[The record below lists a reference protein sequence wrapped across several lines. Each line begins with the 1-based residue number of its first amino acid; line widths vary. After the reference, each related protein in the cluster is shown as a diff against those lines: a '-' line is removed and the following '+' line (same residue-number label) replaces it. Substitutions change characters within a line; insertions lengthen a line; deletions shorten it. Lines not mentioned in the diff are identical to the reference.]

1 MHLVTINIDNRVP
14 AAQTL
19 RFMLCCEMHVT
30 KKEIN
35 TTARGITVRCV
46 IYVDCDTGAI
56 KKNKS
61 GVERR
66 QKCLPHKGSMIEKNG

>member
-1 MHLVTINIDNRVP
+1 
-14 AAQTL
+14 
-19 RFMLCCEMHVT
+19 MHVT